1 MGEPRLPEPLH
12 EGLVLWPA
20 YTMLAT
26 NVSQAHPAEADPR
39 SMYGCIRAIGD
50 RAEAFVYAHNM
61 ADTYEGARTIVDD
74 VLMMLQAG
82 RRPRSM
88 RELGMGSAADIVG
101 PKPKEVPDS
110 LND

>member
-26 NVSQAHPAEADPR
+26 NVSQTNPKDADPR
-39 SMYGCIRAIGD
+39 SMYGAIRAIGD
-50 RAEAFVYAHNM
+50 RAEAFVYAHSM
-61 ADTYEGARTIVDD
+61 ADSYGGARIIVDD
-74 VLMMLQAG
+74 VLTMLQSG

-101 PKPKEVPDS
+101 PKPEREGT
-110 LND
+110 